1 VALGFHEPAR
11 TANSMGFGKTFGPR
25 SLFNTGE
32 NRPAF
37 PPAAAIY
44 NEHSFKLNVIDEF
57 AGRIGCKLDD
67 QTDCTVTSA
76 GAWLEAIGA
85 LSDHHF
91 FPGGVVQ
98 KRVTVFEIAHFQLEL
113 AAYRAMQSEKT
124 HELVQQVDDDESLS
138 LPGSRATW
146 NIAREPGVPPAASCS
161 SCVKGPWPA
170 CAAKFTALRHW
181 ALGVG
186 DSSWTPATA
195 ALASCLFS
203 SNFESRQRWRSC
215 APPVAT
221 SSADA
226 TTTAARATP
235 GPGAGSAAADFP
247 VSTVVRMACSAA
259 RIRAVVRLLWCVRIR
274 STVASI
280 ADERRRWKRAP
291 RYLPNKTRGR
301 AGVRPGSKAVYV

>member
-1 VALGFHEPAR
+1 MALDKGLVFALFNCNCPGLMFLSPKNLAKALDAMVWILENYPVMQEVALGFHEPAR

-44 NEHSFKLNVIDEF
+44 NEHPFKLNVIDEF

-76 GAWLEAIGA
+76 GAWLEAIDA

-124 HELVQQVDDDESLS
+124 HELV
-138 LPGSRATW
+138 T
-146 NIAREPGVPPAASCS
+146 ARILAAEQ
-161 SCVKGPWPA
+161 A
-170 CAAKFTALRHW
+170 M
-181 ALGVG
+181 
-186 DSSWTPATA
+186 
-195 ALASCLFS
+195 
-203 SNFESRQRWRSC
+203 RST
-215 APPVAT
+215 VET
-221 SSADA
+221 
-226 TTTAARATP
+226 
-235 GPGAGSAAADFP
+235 GKSAAALPAPGPD
-247 VSTVVRMACSAA
+247 VARAAVVVASAEEVATGGAQERQRCRLSKFEENKQDASAA
-259 RIRAVVRLLWCVRIR
+259 V
-274 STVASI
+274 
-280 ADERRRWKRAP
+280 
-291 RYLPNKTRGR
+291 
-301 AGVRPGSKAVYV
+301 AGVHEESPTLSPHLLSSCLE